1 MSVLAGRMILN
12 EILNS
17 DYRDLHER
25 IEKNPAA
32 SSLLGLCGESPAH
45 IAIYKRDQKMLIM
58 LLKAGTDP
66 KLANNEGNTLVHVA
80 AQLGY
85 FECVQTLYETGKCEL
100 ILKNNEGQTALNIA
114 NSKPDKAT
122 LHVLKSFAEYR
133 CGEPEEK
140 AQILAITEGR
150 KQCAAYLAEKMV
162 YDREQKV
169 RNMVQ
174 STLDANNDRRNKARI
189 LRGVGGTKYTSF
201 YSDLSYHTD
210 INKPPWEKIDMDF
223 FVKHH
228 EGIDHIVRVIFA
240 CDYINKSIRVGT
252 HNALLRMQVKMASS
266 TYPVRTADARIPG
279 VEVAASAVA
288 SAVRTGLPLLQR
300 SATTSAIAGAGGGE
314 TIVQPGAGDTAGA
327 AAFAATAAPTRKEVF
342 ARGSLLRQGS
352 GRSALV
358 GSRGGKE
365 SVLPA
370 VSSTKSPP
378 PAPRMSTSPHRQ
390 SSMPVL
396 GAHVQP
402 RTAPAGDGRRNLLAR
417 SPSGVNRKPATPS

>member
-17 DYRDLHER
+17 DYRDLTER
-25 IEKNPAA
+25 IDKNPAA
-32 SSLLGLCGESPAH
+32 SSLLGICGESPAH

-58 LLKAGTDP
+58 LLNAGTDP

-85 FECVQTLYETGKCEL
+85 FELLQILYETGKCEL
-100 ILKNNEGQTALNIA
+100 ILKNNEGQTALDIA
-114 NSKPDKAT
+114 TSKPDKAT

-140 AQILAITEGR
+140 EQLLTITEGR
-150 KQCAAYLAEKMV
+150 KQCATYLAEKMV

-174 STLDANNDRRNKARI
+174 STLDANNERRNKARI
-189 LRGVGGTKYTSF
+189 LRGVGGSKYTSF

-210 INKPPWEKIDMDF
+210 INKPAWEKVDMDF

-252 HNALLRMQVKMASS
+252 HNALLRLQVKMASS

-279 VEVAASAVA
+279 VEVAPSAIA
-288 SAVRTGLPLLQR
+288 AAVRTGLPLLQR
-300 SATTSAIAGAGGGE
+300 GATTSTIAAGSDNG
-314 TIVQPGAGDTAGA
+314 TIAQTGAGDV
-327 AAFAATAAPTRKEVF
+327 ATAAVAVAGPARKEVLV
-342 ARGSLLRQGS
+342 RGSLLRQTS

-358 GSRGGKE
+358 GARGKE

-378 PAPRMSTSPHRQ
+378 PAPRLSSSPHRQ

-396 GAHVQP
+396 LQP

-417 SPSGVNRKPATPS
+417 RPSEVNRKPATPS